1 MSDQRVDQDAKRQ
14 SVRLDRSD
22 SNLDAA
28 LGFVIDRI
36 AEQGEVSGEP
46 LGVEQCP
53 LLNYPP
59 SRTPQTWDPE
69 FFVLVP
75 RNVNLER
82 VCALAKVAHR
92 HDRQMNPALLDW
104 EFAFAVFAFTGHPM
118 AGLLQLAGVKPRRP
132 RWDRLLLIVTALMP
146 LVAAVLIGWNTSE
159 SVLPSA
165 ATGSGG
171 VAIDV
176 LRFEAHRKT
185 PIGKGNRE
193 IATCV
198 SLCLARRQTHMSA
211 RFQIWLDAYG

>member
-104 EFAFAVFAFTGHPM
+104 EFAFAVFAFTGAPYGGSSAIGGGETQETEMGPAFTYCHCVDAPS
-118 AGLLQLAGVKPRRP
+118 GC
-132 RWDRLLLIVTALMP
+132 RLDWM
-146 LVAAVLIGWNTSE
+146 E
-159 SVLPSA
+159 
-165 ATGSGG
+165 
-171 VAIDV
+171 
-176 LRFEAHRKT
+176 HK
-185 PIGKGNRE
+185 
-193 IATCV
+193 
-198 SLCLARRQTHMSA
+198 
-211 RFQIWLDAYG
+211 